1 MSGRLLSARHQK
13 SSLST
18 KVKKTTSFQWK
29 PCGENVTVEVSLIED
44 SRGFHWNSG
53 VTVGDSFVL
62 DYLTREDMKDIL
74 PDVQI
79 SMTMLRDE
87 ILEELRRT
95 YDREMMKQKNELT

>member
-1 MSGRLLSARHQK
+1 M
-13 SSLST
+13 
-18 KVKKTTSFQWK
+18 KKTTSFQWE
-29 PCGENVTVEVSLIED
+29 PCGETVTVEVSLMED

-53 VTVGDSFVL
+53 VTVGGSIVL

-95 YDREMMKQKNELT
+95 YDREMMTQKNELT